1 MDMFVE
7 NGHKRTFLE
16 SLVKDYHNVKNKI
29 KDHQIRKEFK
39 KGNKDITFTSGEI
52 LQSILCQTETT
63 T

>member
-16 SLVKDYHNVKNKI
+16 SLVKDYH
-29 KDHQIRKEFK
+29 HQIRKEFK